1 MFSVENGALLRT
13 YAGERLLI
21 EPWGEDALRVR
32 GTMYAEL
39 DREHWALDEERPH
52 DIADIRIDAGG
63 TNASVRNGE
72 ILARVDPRGQI
83 SYYNGSG
90 KLLLAEYMRMRP
102 AICRPEQA
110 KSTSRRSLISI
121 AR

>member
-39 DREHWALDEERPH
+39 DREPWALDAERPH
-52 DIADIRIDAGG
+52 GI
-63 TNASVRNGE
+63 
-72 ILARVDPRGQI
+72 
-83 SYYNGSG
+83 
-90 KLLLAEYMRMRP
+90 
-102 AICRPEQA
+102 
-110 KSTSRRSLISI
+110 
-121 AR
+121 